1 MYSPDSKSLLINSCV
16 PVGAVGLG
24 VSNSVLLGIEEL
36 ALIVPFH
43 GVDDVKEVPIEPD
56 AEVPEIDE
64 CLVLVPFQPTN
75 EVDGTPE
82 ADEVERVPLY
92 ELEVEVKSPVLPGS
106 EELELIVPFQLA
118 DEEERV
124 PLYELDIEVKIPVV
138 LVSEEFVL
146 AVPLKRADKVED
158 VPLEELNVEVLAS
171 DGPVVVVPSDAE
183 LEDKGEVPV
192 G

>member
-1 MYSPDSKSLLINSCV
+1 
-16 PVGAVGLG
+16 
-24 VSNSVLLGIEEL
+24 VSDSVLLGIEEL

-43 GVDDVKEVPIEPD
+43 GVEVVKEVPIEPD
-56 AEVPEIDE
+56 TEVPEIDE
-64 CLVLVPFQPTN
+64 CVVLVPFQPTN

-124 PLYELDIEVKIPVV
+124 PLYELDIEVKI
-138 LVSEEFVL
+138 LWCL
-146 AVPLKRADKVED
+146 
-158 VPLEELNVEVLAS
+158 
-171 DGPVVVVPSDAE
+171 
-183 LEDKGEVPV
+183 
-192 G
+192 

>member
-1 MYSPDSKSLLINSCV
+1 
-16 PVGAVGLG
+16 LG

-92 ELEVEVKSPVLPGS
+92 ELKS
-106 EELELIVPFQLA
+106 
-118 DEEERV
+118 
-124 PLYELDIEVKIPVV
+124 K
-138 LVSEEFVL
+138 
-146 AVPLKRADKVED
+146 
-158 VPLEELNVEVLAS
+158 
-171 DGPVVVVPSDAE
+171 
-183 LEDKGEVPV
+183 
-192 G
+192 